1 MPLFRRNAIT
11 WSCQFKYIPIDTDY
25 FIGTYMQ
32 RRSQLLN
39 VKIVNYSGFLLE
51 QIYTKYP

>member
-39 VKIVNYSGFLLE
+39 VKIVNYSGFLPE